1 MVTVSLAL
9 IWSGQTIFHEEL
21 LPIITPR
28 AIQVAA
34 LSSGR
39 LFAFGGGY
47 SGDDEVKLFKDY
59 LAICFPLRG
68 TPSHPL
74 NRKSANS
81 IRKNVTQKG

>member
-1 MVTVSLAL
+1 MKSCCP
-9 IWSGQTIFHEEL
+9 L
-21 LPIITPR
+21 LLQR

-34 LSSGR
+34 LGSGR

-59 LAICFPLRG
+59 LAIFFPLRG
-68 TPSHPL
+68 TPPYPL

-81 IRKNVTQKG
+81 IQKNVTQKG